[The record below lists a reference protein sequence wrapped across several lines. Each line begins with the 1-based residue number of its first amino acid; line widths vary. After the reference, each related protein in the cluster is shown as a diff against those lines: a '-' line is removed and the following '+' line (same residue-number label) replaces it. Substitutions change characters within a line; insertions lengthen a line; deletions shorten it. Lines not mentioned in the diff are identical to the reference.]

1 MHEGKKAE
9 SGSLHDGVV
18 SENFRFQKKKRL
30 KTPAQFNNVFNAA
43 KKSIDSQFVVL
54 AKKNGLGYSRL
65 GLVVSKR
72 KVARSVVRNSIK
84 RIIRESFRCNSIVKE
99 GYDIVVLPKKKVKTR
114 DRVLLRTSL
123 SNHWE
128 SISR

>member
-1 MHEGKKAE
+1 MHEGQKAE
-9 SGSLHDGVV
+9 NGSLHDSVKTE
-18 SENFRFQKKKRL
+18 SLRFQKKNRL
-30 KTPAQFNNVFNAA
+30 NTPAQFNNVFNTE

-72 KVARSVVRNSIK
+72 KVACAVLRNSIK

-99 GYDIVVLPKKKVKTR
+99 GYDIVVLPQKKVKTR